1 VKKLFLVRHA
11 KSSWSFPELDDFER
25 PLNKRG
31 KRDAPFMGKLLKEK
45 KIKPDLLLSSPAV
58 RAYIT
63 ARTIAGEI
71 KYPVKKLQTNELLY
85 HGSIKELIVSI
96 KKTDKKNNSL
106 MVFGHNPGL
115 TEFSNYLTD
124 KYLDN
129 IPTCGIVEIDLR
141 IDDWIE
147 IDEDSGTFINFE
159 YPKKYIKQ

>member
-1 VKKLFLVRHA
+1 MKKLFLVRHA

-31 KRDAPFMGKLLKEK
+31 KRDAPFMGKLLNEK

-71 KYPVKKLQTNELLY
+71 NYPAKKLQTNELLY

-96 KKTDKKNNSL
+96 KKTDNKINSL

-141 IDDWIE
+141 IDSWKE